1 MTLIKRKINIPI
13 FTIGLLFS
21 IYMIEYMVNDYNWI
35 YSLPKYVN
43 NFLYLIVAFWLFLK
57 NKSNSKQL
65 LVLIIAIICFMIT
78 FSQTGFTELIRSVL
92 LLFLMSKVNF
102 DDLVIHLRKMS
113 FAFLII
119 NFFFVAVNFL
129 FRVTDTKW
137 YGALP
142 LLMFLLPFL
151 RIIEKHGKLLVLEK
165 IILLLLSLSSYFF
178 GIQKTA
184 LVLTVLAILLCGSN
198 IYNKISK
205 LKIFRWSLYLLPG
218 ICFLCSLISA
228 YQYPKNSIIQML
240 DFSIFN
246 HRFMMNYRS
255 LLRWPPSLF
264 GRTAE
269 GMYTSIG
276 NFYDPV
282 TNTWST
288 FNTVDNVYI
297 ILLINM
303 GIIAIIIIGFA
314 YVFLAKKILKNK
326 RIDIALICMMLC
338 IDGLFE
344 SNVSSLFISFP
355 FFYLFAIDNASGIMK
370 NSNN

>member
-1 MTLIKRKINIPI
+1 
-13 FTIGLLFS
+13 
-21 IYMIEYMVNDYNWI
+21 MVDDCSWI
-35 YSLPKYVN
+35 YSLLKYVN
-43 NFLYLIVAFWLFLK
+43 NFLYLIVAFWHLYKTKFNS
-57 NKSNSKQL
+57 NKL
-65 LVLIIAIICFMIT
+65 LIFIIAIICFMIT
-78 FSQTGFTELIRSVL
+78 FLQTGFTELIRSVL

-102 DDLVIHLRKMS
+102 DDLVIHLRKLS
-113 FAFLII
+113 FVFLLIS
-119 NFFFVAVNFL
+119 FFLVAVNFL
-129 FRVTDTKW
+129 FHVTDTNW
-137 YGALP
+137 YGTLP
-142 LLMFLLPFL
+142 ILMFLLPFL
-151 RIIEKHGKLLVLEK
+151 RIIEKHGKLLVKEK

-184 LVLTVLAILLCGSN
+184 LILTVSTILLCGSN
-198 IYNKISK
+198 IYKKISK
-205 LKIFRWSLYLLPG
+205 LKIFRWGLYLLPG
-218 ICFLCSLISA
+218 ICFLFSLISA

-246 HRFMMNYRS
+246 HRFLMNYRS
-255 LLRWPPSLF
+255 LLSWPPSLF
-264 GRTAE
+264 GRTAD
-269 GMYTSIG
+269 GMYTTIG

-314 YVFLAKKILKNK
+314 YIFLARKILKNK

-355 FFYLFAIDNASGIMK
+355 FFYLFARDNASGILQSSY
-370 NSNN
+370 N